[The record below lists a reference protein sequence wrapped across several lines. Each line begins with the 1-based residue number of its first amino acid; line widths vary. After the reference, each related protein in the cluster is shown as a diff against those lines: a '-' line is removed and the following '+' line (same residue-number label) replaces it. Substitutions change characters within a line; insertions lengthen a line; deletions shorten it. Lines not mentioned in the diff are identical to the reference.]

1 MDAGTAGRDRAGEY
15 RVVRDQTAVDAPR
28 QHADPAPVHVILG
41 EAVVRDRAVV
51 ERAAGNP
58 DPHAA
63 AVLVAGIRNRAAER
77 AAASLASAGD
87 GDVLEPGVGMIHVD
101 HPLAVGD
108 LLDDGPGAVADER
121 DALLHNQLDGDLVD
135 PRFEPDRRAVDRQ
148 GVRRGDFG
156 GGVGHG
162 VVGERL
168 ARLVAGLDVH
178 DRRGTHD
185 VGLFRVGRDGGWRLA
200 VVGHG
205 QDDGVEACR
214 RVGEGEARPRSV
226 RARARRGIGDRPG
239 VDQVAGIERPADGG
253 LQGESGAGLRRERV
267 GGETGAQAAL
277 VVFIR
282 ADVDPGPGRTR
293 GAVIVVGQTVGI
305 AGVDARRRGEQR
317 EVAAGGID
325 ELGIGVDA
333 GSVRRARGQ
342 AVVEAVRRDIQKSRV
357 RDVPVRK
364 AEEGA
369 AAGDVAVADR
379 VLDPDLRIVGAIGAA
394 QIESRSEGHARRRV
408 VDGDGAV
415 ADRRVGRG
423 GLDED
428 HAARGLVSGEKTV
441 LEGAAGQ
448 IDDAADTTDGIGV
461 ADETAPVDQTAV
473 HIRGGAVGVIGDR
486 AVVDED
492 AVPDSAAIGG
502 DRDGPLVG
510 VIVAVDHHAGER
522 ETLEG
527 GVGMVELEHVEAEVR
542 SVALRHT
549 GRFLFDDRLRRI
561 GDADDGKSLRDRD
574 FRVNLV
580 GAVRDADRAAGRR
593 LLDGIGEREERLR
606 PAQSVVRIVAFR
618 RQIVDTAEGR
628 REAPRHRKI
637 NSNGRIQALG
647 FVNLASPLVEG
658 VALGRRGR
666 DREGVRDMVPPAAV
680 G

>member
-1 MDAGTAGRDRAGEY
+1 M
-15 RVVRDQTAVDAPR
+15 
-28 QHADPAPVHVILG
+28 
-41 EAVVRDRAVV
+41 
-51 ERAAGNP
+51 
-58 DPHAA
+58 
-63 AVLVAGIRNRAAER
+63 LVAGIRNRAAER

-205 QDDGVEACR
+205 QDDGVEAGR
-214 RVGEGEARPRSV
+214 RVGEREARFRSD

-253 LQGESGAGLRRERV
+253 LQSESGAGLRRERV
-267 GGETGAQAAL
+267 GGEPGAQAAL

-282 ADVDPGPGRTR
+282 ADVDAGPGRTR
-293 GAVIVVGQTVGI
+293 GAGVVADQAVGI

-357 RDVPVRK
+357 RDVPVRE

-369 AAGDVAVADR
+369 AAGEVAVADR
-379 VLDPDLRIVGAIGAA
+379 VLDPDLRVGGLVGAA
-394 QIESRSEGHARRRV
+394 QIESRRYGHAGRRAV
-408 VDGDGAV
+408 GGDGAV
-415 ADRRVGRG
+415 AHHGVGRG
-423 GLDED
+423 GLDVDRASRSLVAGEERILD
-428 HAARGLVSGEKTV
+428 GAAR
-441 LEGAAGQ
+441 Q
-448 IDDAADTTDGIGV
+448 IDNAADTTDGIGV
-461 ADETAPVDQTAV
+461 ANEKTPVYKAAV
-473 HIRGGAVGVIGDR
+473 HVRGDAVCVVGDR

-492 AVPDSAAIGG
+492 TVPHGAAIGG

-542 SVALRHT
+542 SSALRHT

-561 GDADDGKSLRDRD
+561 GDADDGQRLRDRD
-574 FRVNLV
+574 LRVNPV
-580 GAVRDADRAAGRR
+580 GAVGD
-593 LLDGIGEREERLR
+593 
-606 PAQSVVRIVAFR
+606 V
-618 RQIVDTAEGR
+618 
-628 REAPRHRKI
+628 
-637 NSNGRIQALG
+637 
-647 FVNLASPLVEG
+647 
-658 VALGRRGR
+658 
-666 DREGVRDMVPPAAV
+666 
-680 G
+680 